1 MNSKWTWMGV
11 AVAIALASGA
21 AFLLL
26 SPGQNRVVI
35 ADVDA
40 GASEAANLP
49 IIQVDVD
56 GAVTWNG
63 SALGLE
69 SDLPAFMATI
79 ANSANPS
86 IRIQADMSAEYFQ
99 FGRVLEEA
107 QKAGVLETTSL
118 PSGLVLKTPL
128 PPPPTPD
135 LDPQLL
141 DAFGC
146 PAAVEMQDG
155 NFSGPYPVRLAVNL
169 DGSVSWN
176 GAIVDQTTLEEN
188 LWIEARRDPQREIHI
203 ELDREAKYAAFDKV
217 LAAVKPTHLC
227 KVGIIGGT

>member
-1 MNSKWTWMGV
+1 MGV
-11 AVAIALASGA
+11 AVFLAFASGA

-26 SPGQNRVVI
+26 SPGQNPGVT
-35 ADVDA
+35 ANGDA
-40 GASEAANLP
+40 GASEAARPP

-56 GAVTWNG
+56 GVVTWNG
-63 SALGLE
+63 RALGLE

-107 QKAGVLETTSL
+107 QKAGVLETTFL

-135 LDPQLL
+135 RDPQLL
-141 DAFGC
+141 HAFGC
-146 PAAVEMQDG
+146 PAVVEMEDG
-155 NFSGPYPVRLAVNL
+155 NFSGPDPVRLTVDL

-176 GAIVDQTTLEEN
+176 GAIVDQKTLEEH
-188 LWIEARRDPQREIHI
+188 LWIEASRDPQREVHI
-203 ELDREAKYAAFDKV
+203 ELDRLAQYAAFDKV
-217 LAAVKPTHLC
+217 LAAVKQTHLC